1 MNWIRIF
8 GSLLAGLPML
18 VAGSA
23 FAAQLVVIGV
33 SGSDLKPGD
42 VVDGDAELTL
52 PDGAKLTLIGED
64 GTPVQ
69 LAGPYKGVPGG
80 GSGSASGG
88 GNVVGALAQLF
99 STGGTTDT
107 SLGVTR
113 AGGSGDAAVPSAYAI
128 PVDASGDFCVLGG
141 SPTFLWRVD
150 ANEAAPVVLRAADGT
165 WQGRQQFAAG
175 QDRLPL
181 PPNFP
186 GASEQA
192 FKLTFGAQVSDI
204 VLHKAPAGL
213 NNSGLRAAW
222 LARSGCDL
230 QARALLASLQ

>member
-1 MNWIRIF
+1 MLTRRIP
-8 GSLLAGLPML
+8 GVLLAGALL
-18 VAGSA
+18 FSA
-23 FAAQLVVIGV
+23 HGALAAQLVVIDV
-33 SGSDLKPGD
+33 SGADLKPGD
-42 VVDGDAELTL
+42 VVDSGSQIDL
-52 PDGAKLTLIGED
+52 PAGASLTLIGED

-69 LAGPYKGVPGG
+69 LKGPYKGAPG
-80 GSGSASGG
+80 SSGG
-88 GNVVGALAQLF
+88 GAASGDTNVVGALAQLF

-107 SLGVTR
+107 TLGVTR
-113 AGGSGDAAVPSAYAI
+113 AGGAGEAVPSAYAI

-150 ANEAAPVVLRAADGT
+150 SATQAPVVLRAADGS

-186 GASEQA
+186 NAPKQA
-192 FKLTFGAQVSDI
+192 FTLTFGAQESSI

-213 NNSGLRAAW
+213 TNPGLRAAW
-222 LARSGCDL
+222 LVRSGCEL
-230 QARALLASLQ
+230 QARALLAAL

>member
-1 MNWIRIF
+1 MKLIRTLVI
-8 GSLLAGLPML
+8 LLAGVPLFA
-18 VAGSA
+18 AGSA
-23 FAAQLVVIGV
+23 LAAQLVVIGV
-33 SGSDLKPGD
+33 SGTDLKPGD

-69 LAGPYKGVPGG
+69 LAGPYKGAP
-80 GSGSASGG
+80 GSGSGGGSGG
-88 GNVVGALAQLF
+88 GNVVGALSQLF

-113 AGGSGDAAVPSAYAI
+113 AGGAGEVAVPSAYAI
-128 PVDASGDFCVLGG
+128 PVGEAGDFCVLGG

-150 ANEAAPVVLRAADGT
+150 GRDAAPVVLRAADGS

-192 FKLTFGAQVSDI
+192 FKLTFGGQVSDI

-213 NNSGLRAAW
+213 NNAGLRAAW
-222 LARSGCDL
+222 LAGSGCGV
-230 QARALLASLQ
+230 QAKALLATLQ